1 MLAKLDNPKIF
12 SDVVSIISEL
22 VTEVK
27 LKFDETGMSIVA
39 IDPANVA
46 LVSFKLPKIAFS
58 QYESSKEVLGINLDN
73 LKAVLRRTRAGSV
86 LIMESQENYLKLD
99 ILDKIKRSFSLALIE
114 IEGADKSVPSLEFLS
129 QIQMNPGDLVDV
141 IEDCIIVADS
151 CSFIAEPEKF
161 VIEATG
167 LNSARAEFS
176 SDEVKIISGSSK
188 AKYSLEY
195 LQKFVKA
202 SKLADKVYINFS
214 SDHPVKLE
222 FKRDDSEL
230 AFILAPRVEN
240 ED

>member
-1 MLAKLDNPKIF
+1 MYAKLDNPKIL
-12 SDVVSIISEL
+12 SDVVGVISEL

-27 LKFDETGMSIVA
+27 LRFDEKGMSIIA

-46 LVSFKLPKIAFS
+46 LVSFKLPKESFS
-58 QYESSKEVLGINLDN
+58 EYKSSSEMLGVNLDN
-73 LKAVLRRTRAGSV
+73 LKAVLRRTKPGSV
-86 LIMESQENYLKLD
+86 LIMESQESILKLD
-99 ILDKIKRSFSLALIE
+99 IIDKIKRSFLLALIE
-114 IEGADKSVPSLEFLS
+114 IESEDKTIPSLEFLS
-129 QIQMNPGDLVDV
+129 QIQMNPQDLVDAV
-141 IEDCIIVADS
+141 EDCLIVSDS
-151 CSFIAEPEKF
+151 CSFIAEPDKF
-161 VIEATG
+161 IIEASG

-176 SDEVKIISGSSK
+176 SDEVKIISGKSK

-202 SKLADKVYINFS
+202 SKLADKVFINFS

-222 FKRDDSEL
+222 FKKDNFDL